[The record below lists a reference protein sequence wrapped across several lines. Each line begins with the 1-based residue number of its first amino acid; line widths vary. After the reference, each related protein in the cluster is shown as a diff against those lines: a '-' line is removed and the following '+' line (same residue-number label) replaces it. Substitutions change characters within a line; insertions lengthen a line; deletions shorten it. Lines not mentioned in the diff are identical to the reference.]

1 MRPLADGPDLTHTR
15 PAAPPMP
22 LHNAAWHDA
31 QYNNRARVAEHA
43 KYLSKWPADS
53 VRARSELAG
62 QLDLAYGDMPGERL
76 DVFASAKAGAPI
88 MVFVHGGYWRS
99 LDKADF
105 SFVAPPFVKAGA
117 TVVVPNYDLCPVVT
131 IETIAL
137 QSARALAWVWRHLA
151 QPSEG
156 DESSRV
162 VVVGHSAGAHL
173 AAMLLACRWKL
184 LGDDLPL
191 RLLFGAL
198 AISGLYD
205 LEPVRHTPFLQ
216 ADLRLTPPQVRRLS
230 PAFFARPRGP
240 LFALA
245 GGAESPEFIRQ
256 NQLIR
261 DQWGPSTV
269 PVCELLPG
277 RHHFDVLDDLVDP
290 QGQSHARALQLLG
303 LA

>member
-43 KYLSKWPADS
+43 QFLTRWPAES
-53 VRARSELAG
+53 AQARARLAG

-88 MVFVHGGYWRS
+88 MVFIHGGYWRS

-117 TVVVPNYDLCPVVT
+117 TVVVPNYDLCPAVT

-151 QPSEG
+151 QSSEG
-156 DESSRV
+156 TNLQ
-162 VVVGHSAGAHL
+162 GWWWSAT
-173 AAMLLACRWKL
+173 R
-184 LGDDLPL
+184 
-191 RLLFGAL
+191 
-198 AISGLYD
+198 
-205 LEPVRHTPFLQ
+205 PVRT
-216 ADLRLTPPQVRRLS
+216 LRRCCWPAVGSCWATICRCACCLARWQS
-230 PAFFARPRGP
+230 PACTTWSRCATRRFCRPTC
-240 LFALA
+240 A
-245 GGAESPEFIRQ
+245 
-256 NQLIR
+256 
-261 DQWGPSTV
+261 
-269 PVCELLPG
+269 
-277 RHHFDVLDDLVDP
+277 
-290 QGQSHARALQLLG
+290 
-303 LA
+303 